1 MQDRGLQFFSVHV
14 KTFFIITVIIIRTLI
29 CIAPFK
35 KPKDTLHK
43 SRKKYFLCCFLL
55 QTISNV
61 LLSYADIISKLFAN
75 YVTMEKVV
83 SGQRHNDPMWFFHRW
98 SHFIL
103 FAKNRKPTFGINIKT
118 CACVRFFLALHP
130 DQQHPAAEGAAGED
144 VWSHGW
150 KRCERLFSTRKQPK
164 LRLFNYSD
172 IVPNASISAMCY
184 YYPITQPP
192 VNPNSWVSLCVFIV
206 AF

>member
-1 MQDRGLQFFSVHV
+1 MCFCPMLTSYQSCLPTMSPWRKWWVAKDIMTQCGFSTDGL
-14 KTFFIITVIIIRTLI
+14 
-29 CIAPFK
+29 
-35 KPKDTLHK
+35 
-43 SRKKYFLCCFLL
+43 
-55 QTISNV
+55 
-61 LLSYADIISKLFAN
+61 
-75 YVTMEKVV
+75 
-83 SGQRHNDPMWFFHRW
+83 
-98 SHFIL
+98 IL
-103 FAKNRKPTFGINIKT
+103 FCLPKQPTFGINIKT

>member
-1 MQDRGLQFFSVHV
+1 
-14 KTFFIITVIIIRTLI
+14 
-29 CIAPFK
+29 
-35 KPKDTLHK
+35 
-43 SRKKYFLCCFLL
+43 
-55 QTISNV
+55 
-61 LLSYADIISKLFAN
+61 
-75 YVTMEKVV
+75 MEKVV
-83 SGQRHNDPMWFFHRW
+83 SGQRHNDPMWFFHR

-150 KRCERLFSTRKQPK
+150 KRCERLFSTCKQPK

-192 VNPNSWVSLCVFIV
+192 VNPNSWVSLCVFLWHFSCVLKLVISWKTCKSNSTMSWMISAGSLLSGGNTLTHIHMQMNATDAV
-206 AF
+206 S